1 MDDRKNMLL
10 EITDVVGLG
19 NARALWASIVGPY
32 RLAMADKKS
41 VRLTPDN
48 GVQLYKNIGA
58 AEGYVLVGVALPIG
72 APINPLAIIAGD
84 GEQLGTNSGT
94 PQILTNQMGGGGLS
108 VSGFMQL
115 LLPGEQLYA
124 QIVDPAFPPNT
135 TQQVVVASVTL

>member
-94 PQILTNQMGGGGLS
+94 PQILSL
-108 VSGFMQL
+108 
-115 LLPGEQLYA
+115 
-124 QIVDPAFPPNT
+124 IHI
-135 TQQVVVASVTL
+135 

>member
-58 AEGYVLVGVALPIG
+58 AEGYVLVGVARERMRATLNRRVLLEFLGVAVAGIW
-72 APINPLAIIAGD
+72 IIFQYGR
-84 GEQLGTNSGT
+84 
-94 PQILTNQMGGGGLS
+94 
-108 VSGFMQL
+108 
-115 LLPGEQLYA
+115 
-124 QIVDPAFPPNT
+124 
-135 TQQVVVASVTL
+135 